1 MKKYFKK
8 RRLVYLL
15 LCLITGIG
23 FVTAQ
28 TNRVTGSILSAED
41 YEPIIGASVVVK
53 GTTTGTTTT
62 VDGTFSLSVPA
73 DAKTLVISYLGM
85 KTQEVAVS
93 AVVNVVLEP
102 DIQEIDEIV
111 VVGYGTQKKKD
122 VTSSIA
128 KVSGEEISNLAA
140 PSFESQLAGR
150 AAGVQVTTESGMVGA
165 APKFQIRGF
174 STISSGSQ
182 PLVIIDGIPMT
193 SGEKQQAYGRYNPL
207 GDINPNDIQSIE
219 ILKDGAAT
227 AIYGSRAA
235 NGVVLITTR
244 KGSKG
249 SVKVTYDGFV
259 GTSQASKLHELLNA
273 EEFVMIA
280 NEKFE
285 NWGEEGV
292 AVYDPNGANTNWNDY
307 IFRSALQQS
316 HTIAAS
322 GGTDR
327 SQYYISTGYTN
338 MEGIIRSSSQERY
351 TVSANVTQTAN
362 KWLQIG
368 ANIQAARTTLHGA
381 MQEENSLGSVGFAGV
396 RMLPNVSPFN
406 ADDVTG
412 YNIDAENRKALGRGP
427 NKSYIDNGIQNIVWA
442 LDNNLNRTRSARLLG
457 GGFAEIKFMEG
468 LTLRTQGGMDY
479 TQLNDYLKWDSESGD
494 GYGYGGLLEEI
505 NTVYYNWNWQNVL
518 NFNRTFGGVHNIAAT
533 AVQEYTHTDYE
544 YVYAEVLQLSDNF
557 FSEHIISDTFGEKIV
572 GGYKSS
578 NGLASYLLRAN
589 YNYDSKY
596 YLSASARRDGLS
608 KLPPDTRWG
617 TFTGGSMAWRLSR
630 ESFWSE
636 SSVSEWFNDL
646 RLRASMATIG
656 NSDLGSNDF
665 PYLGTY
671 SAKDFG
677 TQKGI
682 GWSNMGNDRLK
693 WESTQTYDLGV
704 DGTLFNGRLSFELAY
719 FRKNTRDLV
728 MEVPTPPTLGV
739 PGNSYFDNIGKVKNS
754 GLEISLSGNP
764 LVSGGGL
771 SWQTDFNLT
780 FAKNEV
786 VELYDG
792 QDILETGTVSY
803 VIVREGESFKSLY
816 GFDYYGVNKEN
827 GNPIW
832 RKANGNL
839 VQFDTFGT
847 DYDYVEYDPE
857 NPSDVSKPASL
868 STTEDR
874 KILGSTIPSW
884 YGGFNNTFTYK
895 GLDLNVFFRF
905 SGGNKI
911 MNATRP
917 KSLLNMEFSNNGKE
931 ILGRWQS
938 KENPGDGMTPRI
950 GYGDGDVLFNAPF
963 ADSHFVE
970 DGSFLKL
977 SNLSLGYTLPKRIT
991 SKLDISKIRF
1001 YVQAQNL
1008 LTITGYSGLDP
1019 ETFTHNDTDDNHR
1032 GVDWDGM
1039 PQQRIFTVG
1048 ANVTF

>member
-1 MKKYFKK
+1 MKEYFKK
-8 RRLVYLL
+8 RRLAYLL
-15 LCLITGIG
+15 LCLVAGTG

-28 TNRVTGSILSAED
+28 TNRVTGTVISAED
-41 YEPIIGASVVVK
+41 NEPVIGASVVVK

-62 VDGTFSLSVPA
+62 VDGSFSLDVPA
-73 DAKTLVISYLGM
+73 EAKTLTISYLGM
-85 KTQEVAVS
+85 KTLEVAVS
-93 AVVNVVLEP
+93 ARVDVVLES
-102 DIQEIDEIV
+102 DVRVIDEVV

-122 VTSSIA
+122 LTSSIA
-128 KVSGEEISNLAA
+128 KVGGEEIRNLAA

-165 APKFQIRGF
+165 APRFQIRGF

-182 PLVIIDGIPMT
+182 PLIIIDGIPMT
-193 SGEKQQAYGRYNPL
+193 SKEKQQAYGRYNPL

-249 SVKVTYDGFV
+249 NVKVTYDGFI
-259 GTSQASKLHELLNA
+259 GTSQASKLHDLLNA

-280 NEKFE
+280 NEKYE
-285 NWGEEGV
+285 NWGEQGP
-292 AVYDPNGANTNWNDY
+292 AVIDPNGVNTNWNDY
-307 IFRSALQQS
+307 IFRTALQQS
-316 HTIAAS
+316 HSIAAG

-327 SQYYISTGYTN
+327 SQYYASIGYTN

-351 TVSANVTQTAN
+351 TVNANVTQTAN
-362 KWLQIG
+362 RWLQTG

-406 ADDVTG
+406 PDDATG
-412 YNIDAENRKALGRGP
+412 YNIDAENRKTLGRGS
-427 NKSYIDNGIQNIVWA
+427 NKTYIDNGIQNIVWA
-442 LDNNLNRTRSARLLG
+442 LDNNLNLTRSTRLIS

-479 TQLNDYLKWDSESGD
+479 TQLNDFLRWDPESGD
-494 GYGYGGLLEEI
+494 GYGYGGLLEEF

-518 NFNRTFGGVHNIAAT
+518 NFNRTFGGVHNVSAT

-544 YVYAEVLQLSDNF
+544 YVYAEVLQLSDKF
-557 FSEHIISDTFGEKIV
+557 FGEHIITDTFGEKLA

-578 NGLASYLLRAN
+578 SGLASYLLRAN

-596 YLSASARRDGLS
+596 YLSASVRRDGLS
-608 KLPPDTRWG
+608 KLPSDTRWG
-617 TFTGGSMAWRLSR
+617 TFTGGSLAWRLSR
-630 ESFWSE
+630 ESFWSG

-671 SAKDFG
+671 SAKDYG

-682 GWSNMGNDRLK
+682 GWSNMGNNQLK
-693 WESTQTYDLGV
+693 WESTQTFDLGV

-719 FRKNTRDLV
+719 FQKNTRDLV
-728 MEVPTPPTLGV
+728 MEVPTPPTLGI

-754 GLEISLSGNP
+754 GLEISLSGTP
-764 LVSGGGL
+764 VASGGGL
-771 SWQTDFNLT
+771 TWQTDFNLT
-780 FAKNEV
+780 FVKNRV
-786 VELYDG
+786 VELLDG
-792 QDILETGTVSY
+792 QDILESGTVSY
-803 VIVREGESFKSLY
+803 VITREGESFKSLY
-816 GFDYYGVNKEN
+816 GFDYYGVNREN
-827 GNPIW
+827 GNPVW
-832 RKANGNL
+832 RKANGKL

-847 DYDYVEYDPE
+847 EYNYAEYDPA
-857 NPSDVSKPASL
+857 NPADVSKPATL
-868 STTEDR
+868 STTDDR
-874 KILGSTIPSW
+874 KVLGSTMPTW
-884 YGGFNNTFTYK
+884 FGGFNNTLTYR
-895 GLDLNVFFRF
+895 GFDLNLFLRF

-911 MNATRP
+911 MNATRQ
-917 KSLLNMEFSNNGKE
+917 KSLLNMEFANNGKE

-938 KENPGDGMTPRI
+938 KEQPGDGRTPRI
-950 GYGDGDVLFNAPF
+950 GYGDEDVLFNSSF

-977 SNLSLGYTLPKRIT
+977 SNLSLGYTLPKRLT
-991 SKLDISKIRF
+991 SKLDISKIRL

-1039 PQQRIFTVG
+1039 PQQRIFTAG

>member
-1 MKKYFKK
+1 
-8 RRLVYLL
+8 V
-15 LCLITGIG
+15 
-23 FVTAQ
+23 
-28 TNRVTGSILSAED
+28 
-41 YEPIIGASVVVK
+41 IGATIVVK
-53 GTTTGTTTT
+53 GTTTGTITAS
-62 VDGTFSLSVPA
+62 DGSFSLDAPA
-73 DAKTLVISYLGM
+73 SSRTLVVTYLGM
-85 KTQEVAVS
+85 KTQELPISPRMNIVMESNAQ
-93 AVVNVVLEP
+93 A
-102 DIQEIDEIV
+102 IDEVV

-128 KVSGEEISNLAA
+128 RVGGEDISNMAA

-182 PLVIIDGIPMT
+182 PLVIVDGVPVT
-193 SGEKQQAYGRYNPL
+193 SGQKQQLYGRYNPL

-227 AIYGSRAA
+227 AVYGSRAA
-235 NGVVLITTR
+235 NGVVLITTK
-244 KGSKG
+244 KGNKG
-249 SVKVTYDGFV
+249 SVKVTYDGFI
-259 GTSQASKLHELLNA
+259 GSSKAAKLHELLNA
-273 EEFVMIA
+273 AEFVEIA
-280 NEKFE
+280 NEKYE
-285 NWGEEGV
+285 NWGSSGPAVLDPKGV
-292 AVYDPNGANTNWNDY
+292 DTNWNDH

-327 SQYYISTGYTN
+327 SQYYASVGYTN
-338 MEGIIRSSSQERY
+338 MDGIIRSSSQERY

-368 ANIQAARTTLHGA
+368 ANVQATRTTLHGA
-381 MQEENSLGSVGFAGV
+381 MNGENSLGSVGFAGV
-396 RMLPNVSPFN
+396 RMLPNVEVFN
-406 ADDVTG
+406 PDDPTG
-412 YNIDAENRKALGRGP
+412 YNIDAVNRKTLGRGA

-442 LDNNLNRTRSARLLG
+442 LDNNLNLTRSTRMIG
-457 GGFAEIKFMEG
+457 GGFAEITFMPG

-479 TQLNDYLKWDSESGD
+479 TMLNDFLKWDSESGD
-494 GYGYGGLLEEI
+494 GYGYGGYLDEVF
-505 NTVYYNWNWQNVL
+505 TTYYNWNWQNVV
-518 NFNRTFGGVHNIAAT
+518 NFNKTFADVHNVGIT
-533 AVQEYTHTDYE
+533 AVQEYTYTDYE
-544 YVYAEVLQLSDNF
+544 WTEAGVQQLSDKF
-557 FSEHIISDTFGEKIV
+557 FGEHIISDTYGEKFV

-617 TFTGGSMAWRLSR
+617 TFYGGSLAWRLSR
-630 ESFWSE
+630 ESFWAE
-636 SSVSEWFNDL
+636 SAVAEWFNDL

-656 NSDLGSNDF
+656 NSDLGSDF

-682 GWSNMGNDRLK
+682 AWSNMGNDRLK

-719 FRKNTRDLV
+719 FQKNTQDLV
-728 MEVPTPPTLGV
+728 MEVPTPPTLGI
-739 PGNSYFDNIGKVKNS
+739 PGNSYYDNIGKIKNS
-754 GLEISLSGNP
+754 GVEFSLSATP
-764 LVSGGGL
+764 VASKGL
-771 SWQTDFNLT
+771 TWQTDFNFTLVN
-780 FAKNEV
+780 NEV
-786 VELYDG
+786 VALLDN
-792 QDILETGTVSY
+792 QDIIDKY
-803 VIVREGESFKSLY
+803 VITREGESFQSIY
-816 GFDYYGVNKEN
+816 GYDYYGVNKEN

-832 RKANGNL
+832 RKADGSL
-839 VQFDTFGT
+839 VQFDTFGS
-847 DYDYVEYDPE
+847 YDYAVYDPANPADVS
-857 NPSDVSKPASL
+857 NPSSL
-868 STTEDR
+868 STTDDR
-874 KILGSTIPSW
+874 KILGSSLPTW
-884 YGGFNNTFTYK
+884 FGGFNNTLSYK
-895 GLDLNVFFRF
+895 NFDLNIFLRF

-911 MNATRP
+911 MNATRQS
-917 KSLLNMEFSNNGKE
+917 SLLNLDFSNNGKE

-938 KENPGDGMTPRI
+938 KENPGDGLTPKI
-950 GYGDGDVLFNAPF
+950 GYGDDDPLFNTSF

-970 DGSFLKL
+970 DGAFLKL
-977 SNLSLGYTLPKRIT
+977 SNITLGYTLPRLL
-991 SKLDISKIRF
+991 SSQLDVSRARF

-1019 ETFTHNDTDDNHR
+1019 ETFTRR
-1032 GVDWDGM
+1032 GADWDGM

-1048 ANVTF
+1048 ANITF

>member
-1 MKKYFKK
+1 MK
-8 RRLVYLL
+8 RRFTYLL
-15 LCLITGIG
+15 LCFAASIS

-28 TNRVTGSILSAED
+28 TNRVTGTVISAED
-41 YEPIIGASVVVK
+41 NEPVIGASVVVK
-53 GTTTGTTTT
+53 GTTIGTVTAF
-62 VDGTFSLSVPA
+62 DGSFSLDVPTSA
-73 DAKTLVISYLGM
+73 RTLVISYLGM
-85 KTQEVAVS
+85 KSQEVAV
-93 AVVNVVLEP
+93 AARMNVVLES
-102 DIQEIDEIV
+102 DAQAIDEVI
-111 VVGYGTQKKKD
+111 VVGYGTQRKKD

-128 KVSGEEISNLAA
+128 KVGGEDISNLAA

-150 AAGVQVTTESGMVGA
+150 AAGVQVTTESGMLGA
-165 APKFQIRGF
+165 APRFQIRGF

-182 PLVIIDGIPMT
+182 PLIIIDGIPMT
-193 SGEKQQAYGRYNPL
+193 SGEKQQSYGRYNPL
-207 GDINPNDIQSIE
+207 GDINPNDIQSVE

-235 NGVVLITTR
+235 NGVVLITTK

-249 SVKVTYDGFV
+249 NVKVTYDGYI
-259 GTSQASKLHELLNA
+259 GSSKASKLHDLLNA

-280 NEKFE
+280 NEKYE
-285 NWGEEGV
+285 NWGENGP
-292 AVYDPNGANTNWNDY
+292 AVLDPNGVSTNWNDH
-307 IFRSALQQS
+307 IFQSALQQNHS
-316 HTIAAS
+316 IAAS

-327 SQYYISTGYTN
+327 SQYYASIGYTN

-351 TVSANVTQTAN
+351 SISANVTQTAN
-362 KWLQIG
+362 KWLQVG
-368 ANIQAARTTLHGA
+368 ASIQAARTTLHGA

-406 ADDVTG
+406 PDDPTG
-412 YNIDAENRKALGRGP
+412 YNIDAVNRKTLGRGP
-427 NKSYIDNGIQNIVWA
+427 NLSYIDNGIQNIVWA
-442 LDNNLNRTRSARLLG
+442 LDNNLNLTRSTRVIG
-457 GGFAEIKFMEG
+457 SGFAEIKFMEG

-479 TQLNDYLKWDSESGD
+479 TLLNDFMRWDSESGD
-494 GYGYGGLLEEI
+494 GYGYGGLLDEI
-505 NTVYYNWNWQNVL
+505 NTLYYNWNWQNVL
-518 NFNRTFGGVHNIAAT
+518 NFNRTFNDVHNVGVT
-533 AVQEYTHTDYE
+533 AVQEYTHSDYE
-544 YVYAEVLQLSDNF
+544 YVEAEVLQLSDKF
-557 FSEHIISDTFGEKIV
+557 FSEHIISDTFGEKVV
-572 GGYKSS
+572 GGTKSS

-596 YLSASARRDGLS
+596 YISASARRDGLS

-617 TFTGGSMAWRLSR
+617 TFFGGSLAWRLSR
-630 ESFWSE
+630 EAFWAE
-636 SSVSEWFNDL
+636 SSISSWFNDL

-693 WESTQTYDLGV
+693 WESTQTFDLGV
-704 DGTLFNGRLSFELAY
+704 DGTLFGGRLAFELAY
-719 FRKNTRDLV
+719 FEKNTRDLV

-739 PGNSYFDNIGKVKNS
+739 PGNSYYDNVGKIKNS
-754 GLEISLSGNP
+754 GLEISLSATPVASKGFT
-764 LVSGGGL
+764 
-771 SWQTDFNLT
+771 WQTDFNLT
-780 FAKNEV
+780 FVKNKV

-792 QDILETGTVSY
+792 QDILESGTVSY
-803 VIVREGESFKSLY
+803 VITREGESFQSIY

-832 RKANGNL
+832 RKAYGSL
-839 VQFDTFGT
+839 VQFDTFSD
-847 DYDYVEYDPE
+847 DYDYAVYDPA
-857 NPSDVSKPASL
+857 NPADVSKPGTL
-868 STTEDR
+868 STTTDR
-874 KILGSTIPSW
+874 KVLGSSLPTW
-884 YGGFNNTFTYK
+884 FGGFNNTLAYK
-895 GLDLNVFFRF
+895 GFDLNVFLRF

-917 KSLLNMEFSNNGKE
+917 KSLLNMEFANNGRE

-938 KENPGDGMTPRI
+938 KANPGDGQTPKI
-950 GYGDGDVLFNAPF
+950 GYGDDTVLFNSSF

-977 SNLSLGYTLPKRIT
+977 SNLALGYTLPKQLA
-991 SKLDISKIRF
+991 SKLDVDKVRF

-1019 ETFTHNDTDDNHR
+1019 ETSTHDEYDNHR

-1048 ANVTF
+1048 ANITF